1 MMLRDNPI
9 FKKNLSATWPDL
21 LLIGFIFY
29 MAFVYV
35 KISGNRYFNFDE
47 FEVLYTGA
55 SLLRGKTLYADQIE
69 PHFPLFNIFIAYLVG
84 LFGFKTTTIIIT
96 RYVILFTN
104 LVALIFVYKIGGIVW
119 DKRTGLLAVCFT
131 LSSIVFFNKG
141 IEIRHD
147 VFNMTFNVIG
157 AYYGLRYIKE
167 KERYTYIILSGIFLG
182 IAFASTQKALVWNA
196 GIIGGLS
203 LYYLRNRS
211 YKIAWRI
218 NVSYFIMVLSPLII
232 TLIYLIIR
240 YNENIYMFLRFAIAD
255 QVNFYGPH
263 TKELYPFPYNR
274 YDLFKNLIFQNH
286 LLYAL
291 GIGSILAT
299 IILWFRK
306 NTNRMV
312 VAVWA
317 LIGVLFYVTA
327 KRPFFQTFLPSVPP
341 VSILAAGLISD
352 IFNDFKS
359 LAINKRTGVGITA
372 ILLLFIWPLC
382 LVCGQKSESPKMM
395 RQMTNVSFCLKN
407 LNDVDKVLCFTQNQ
421 IFFDPVFKVNWEVG
435 GKPLYNYEAIF
446 FEQEMI
452 KQQCKIII
460 NDYRTKLLRKEVKKK
475 IEENYLPIKAGDIL
489 IPGFKIEP
497 KELLDKKIWIE
508 GYYYSPTVSLEI
520 DGKKIE
526 SNLVKLEQK
535 KYRIVNNSN
544 RQVFMVYIFDRDKF
558 IKGSS
563 DYLGLMKRM

>member
-1 MMLRDNPI
+1 MMLRDNRI

-29 MAFVYV
+29 VAFVYV

-47 FEVLYTGA
+47 FEILYTGA
-55 SLLRGKTLYADQIE
+55 SIVRGKVLYADRIE
-69 PHFPLFNIFIAYLVG
+69 PHFPLFNICIAYLVG
-84 LFGFKTTTIIIT
+84 LCGFKATTIIIT

-104 LVALIFVYKIGGIVW
+104 LVALIFVYKIGEILW

-131 LSSIVFFNKG
+131 LSSIVFLNKG

-167 KERYTYIILSGIFLG
+167 KERYRYIILSGVFLG
-182 IAFASTQKALVWNA
+182 IAFASTQKALVWNI

-211 YKIAWRI
+211 YNIVWRI
-218 NVSYFIMVLSPLII
+218 NVLYFIMVLAPLII

-240 YNENIYMFLRFAIAD
+240 YDENISMFLRFAIAD
-255 QVNFYGPH
+255 QLNFYAPH

-274 YDLFKNLIFQNH
+274 YDLFKDLIFQNH

-291 GIGSILAT
+291 GIGGIFSLV
-299 IILWFRK
+299 ILWVRD
-306 NTNRMV
+306 NTERIV
-312 VAVWA
+312 IVVWA

-341 VSILAAGLISD
+341 VSILAAGLIAD
-352 IFNDFKS
+352 MFNDFKS
-359 LAINKRTGVGITA
+359 LAINKRIGVGISA
-372 ILLLFIWPLC
+372 IVLLFIWPLC

-395 RQMTNVSFCLKN
+395 RQMANVSFCLKN
-407 LNDVDKVLCFTQNQ
+407 LKKDDKVLCFTQNQ
-421 IFFDPVFKVNWEVG
+421 IFYDPVFKVNWKVDE
-435 GKPLYNYEAIF
+435 KPIYNYEAIF
-446 FEQEMI
+446 VEQVMI
-452 KQQCKIII
+452 KQQCKVII
-460 NDYRTKLLRKEVKKK
+460 NDYRTRLLNEEIKERIGK
-475 IEENYLPIKAGDIL
+475 NYLPIKTGDIL

-497 KELLDKKIWIE
+497 KQVFDKKIWIE

-535 KYRIVNNSN
+535 KYRIANNSN

>member
-1 MMLRDNPI
+1 MMLRDNRI

-29 MAFVYV
+29 MAFVYM

-47 FEVLYTGA
+47 FEILYTGA
-55 SLLRGKTLYADQIE
+55 SIVRGKVLYADRIE
-69 PHFPLFNIFIAYLVG
+69 PHFPLFNICIAYLVG
-84 LFGFKTTTIIIT
+84 LCGFKTTTIIIT

-104 LVALIFVYKIGGIVW
+104 LVALIFVYKIGEILW

-131 LSSIVFFNKG
+131 LSSIVFLNKG

-167 KERYTYIILSGIFLG
+167 KERYRYIILSGIFLG
-182 IAFASTQKALVWNA
+182 IAFASTQKALVWNV

-211 YKIAWRI
+211 YNIVWRI
-218 NVSYFIMVLSPLII
+218 NVLYFMAVLAPLII

-240 YNENIYMFLRFAIAD
+240 YDENISMFLQFAIAD
-255 QVNFYGPH
+255 QLNFYAPH

-274 YDLFKNLIFQNH
+274 YDLFKDLIFQNH

-291 GIGSILAT
+291 GIGGVFSLT
-299 IILWFRK
+299 LLWVRD
-306 NTNRMV
+306 NTERIV
-312 VAVWA
+312 IVVWA
-317 LIGVLFYVTA
+317 LIGVLFYLCA
-327 KRPFFQTFLPSVPP
+327 KRPFSQTFLPSVPP
-341 VSILAAGLISD
+341 ISILAAGLIAD
-352 IFNDFKS
+352 MFNDCKS
-359 LAINKRTGVGITA
+359 LAINKRIGVGISA
-372 ILLLFIWPLC
+372 IVLLFIWPLC

-395 RQMTNVSFCLKN
+395 RQMANVSFCLEN
-407 LNDVDKVLCFTQNQ
+407 LKEDDTVLCFTQNQ
-421 IFFDPVFKVNWEVG
+421 IFYDPVFKVNWKVG
-435 GKPLYNYEAIF
+435 EKPIYNYEAIF
-446 FEQEMI
+446 VEQAMI
-452 KQQCKIII
+452 KQQCKVII
-460 NDYRTKLLRKEVKKK
+460 NDYRTRLLNEEIKERIGK
-475 IEENYLPIKAGDIL
+475 NYLPIKTGDIL

-497 KELLDKKIWIE
+497 KQVFDKKIWIE

-526 SNLVKLEQK
+526 SNLVKLGKK

-544 RQVFMVYIFDRDKF
+544 RQVFVVYIFDRDKF

>member
-1 MMLRDNPI
+1 MKLRDNHI
-9 FKKNLSATWPDL
+9 LNNKLSARWPDA

-29 MAFVYV
+29 LAFVYV

-55 SLLRGKTLYADQIE
+55 SLLRGKVLYADRIE
-69 PHFPLFNIFIAYLVG
+69 PHFPLFNICIAYLVS

-96 RYVILFTN
+96 RYFILLTN
-104 LVALIFVYKIGGIVW
+104 LIALIFVYKIGEMIW
-119 DKRTGLLAVCFT
+119 DKSTGLLAVCLT
-131 LSSIVFFNKG
+131 LSSVVFLTKG

-157 AYYGLRYIKE
+157 AYYGLKYIKK
-167 KERYTYIILSGIFLG
+167 KERYRYIILSGIFLG
-182 IAFASTQKALVWNA
+182 IAFASTQKALVWNG

-211 YKIAWRI
+211 YRIVWRI
-218 NVSYFIMVLSPLII
+218 NVLYFIIVLAPLII
-232 TLIYLIIR
+232 TIIYLIIR

-255 QVNFYGPH
+255 QVNFYAPH

-274 YDLFKNLIFQNH
+274 YDLFKDLIFQNH
-286 LLYAL
+286 LLYVL
-291 GIGSILAT
+291 GIGGILAT
-299 IILWFRK
+299 IILWFRT
-306 NTNRMV
+306 NTDRIV

-352 IFNDFKS
+352 IFYDFKIIA
-359 LAINKRTGVGITA
+359 LNKRIGVGITA
-372 ILLLFIWPLC
+372 IFLLFIWPLC
-382 LVCGQKSESPKMM
+382 LVCGQKSERPKMM
-395 RQMTNVSFCLKN
+395 RQMANVSFCLKN
-407 LNDVDKVLCFTQNQ
+407 LKEDDEVLCFTQNQ
-421 IFFDPVFKVNWEVG
+421 IFFDPIFKVNWEVG
-435 GKPLYNYEAIF
+435 GKPIYNYEALF
-446 FEQEMI
+446 VEQAMI

-460 NDYRTKLLRKEVKKK
+460 NDYRTRLLNEKTKEK
-475 IEENYLPIKAGDIL
+475 IGENYLPIKTGDIL
-489 IPGFKIEP
+489 IPGFKIGP
-497 KELLDKKIWIE
+497 KQVFDKKIWIE

-544 RQVFMVYIFDRDKF
+544 RQVFLVYIFDRDKF
-558 IKGSS
+558 LNGSS